1 MTTIAQCRN
10 PNRGI
15 TLVIG
20 ESGLIQLE
28 TAIVIYERLK
38 NELEAAGKWKYSDA
52 AVGNLYR
59 KAYETIGRIPLA
71 VYVDQLEFETS
82 GHLVNGHDGHLLEFS
97 RLARTIRS
105 PAPEI
110 NLTKATTLF
119 MGHGLP
125 GTRFN
130 RRIQRSDLQAF
141 KAHRANYA
149 EELKIFGLKAV
160 PTPRLAHA

>member
-10 PNRGI
+10 LKRGI

-28 TAIVIYERLK
+28 TAIVIYERLQK
-38 NELEAAGKWKYSDA
+38 EREDAGTWKYSPA
-52 AVGNLYR
+52 SVAELYR
-59 KAYETIGRIPLA
+59 QAYNEIGRIPLA
-71 VYVDQLEFETS
+71 VYVDLLEFEYS
-82 GHLVNGHDGHLLEFS
+82 EHLVNGHHGHLIEFS
-97 RLARTIRS
+97 RLAHTIRS

-110 NLTKATTLF
+110 SLTRATTLF

-149 EELKIFGLKAV
+149 EELKIFGLKPAPKPALV
-160 PTPRLAHA
+160 RV